1 MSCSLFGLGAVK
13 LRPMLT
19 WQQPLRAEANMRSI
33 YAAAGGRQNLFHLSH
48 GQLEVSCFKQ
58 CRALDFLMSSNN
70 CLWSWGHQCCLAPA
84 PGAQVGQEVDQHYY
98 EVWTIRVLA
107 VGPTTPFLG
116 ALHLR
121 AHNQAPRVAP
131 PVGRRPRNCAHTSWR
146 VSSTVLFK
154 VVICDEDSCAGRPLR
169 LCGSRGEGGW

>member
-1 MSCSLFGLGAVK
+1 
-13 LRPMLT
+13 
-19 WQQPLRAEANMRSI
+19 MRSI
-33 YAAAGGRQNLFHLSH
+33 YAAGKTEFISSISWPTGSLLLQT
-48 GQLEVSCFKQ
+48 
-58 CRALDFLMSSNN
+58 MSS
-70 CLWSWGHQCCLAPA
+70 LGFLDLQQQLSLKLRSPVLSGAGAWGPSWPRRSG
-84 PGAQVGQEVDQHYY
+84 HYY

-121 AHNQAPRVAP
+121 AHNRAPRVAP

-154 VVICDEDSCAGRPLR
+154 VVICDEDSRGGRPLR
-169 LCGSRGEGGW
+169 LCGSRGQGGW

>member
-1 MSCSLFGLGAVK
+1 
-13 LRPMLT
+13 MLT

-33 YAAAGGRQNLFHLSH
+33 YAAGKTEFFHLSH

-58 CRALDFLMSSNN
+58 CRALDFSISSNN

-98 EVWTIRVLA
+98 EVGTIRVLA

-116 ALHLR
+116 ALPGPPR
-121 AHNQAPRVAP
+121 AQPAPRVAP

-146 VSSTVLFK
+146 VSSTVLFR
-154 VVICDEDSCAGRPLR
+154 VVICDEDSRGGRPLR
-169 LCGSRGEGGW
+169 LRGSRGQGGW

>member
-1 MSCSLFGLGAVK
+1 
-13 LRPMLT
+13 
-19 WQQPLRAEANMRSI
+19 MRSI
-33 YAAAGGRQNLFHLSH
+33 YAAGKTEFISSISWPTGSLLLQT
-48 GQLEVSCFKQ
+48 
-58 CRALDFLMSSNN
+58 MSS
-70 CLWSWGHQCCLAPA
+70 LGFLDLQQQLSLKLRSPVLSGAGAWGPSWPRSG
-84 PGAQVGQEVDQHYY
+84 HYY

-116 ALHLR
+116 ALLALR

-154 VVICDEDSCAGRPLR
+154 VVICDEDSRGGRPLR
-169 LCGSRGEGGW
+169 LCGSRGQGGW